1 METYDE
7 KIAPQRFPLNNTGVI
22 CYFNSLLQSL
32 TGQTAFIR
40 AILKNEEYM
49 KKTRTGR
56 AVWDFVNTFAEIN
69 GSQAVSARA
78 KVSDD
83 TINHSSL
90 VLAALVQD
98 LKERRPWVRFGA
110 SQESASEGLVHLLD
124 MIEPPVMAVA
134 VPQGPQGTAAVTE
147 TTTGTEAISA
157 KQGQTAEPAS
167 VPGPGGSMA
176 RPASVES
183 PITRLFLHRYRCEV
197 HCAKCRNMVSTMTDL
212 AVQFNLFYF
221 DKLREPQNTVERFS
235 ESIRRHVTLV
245 EDYRCPT
252 CKKNLETCPCDHCV
266 GLRAADDRAAK
277 AGQAKPPECKCVH
290 CDCKG
295 LGYRLYRLSMIP
307 EIAVC
312 LFNLYRHPRPQRFI
326 PNQLRIPARAGG
338 TLVFNQT
345 AMVEHFGSL
354 YGGHYIARA
363 LRADR
368 KVYLFNDH
376 AEPEPNRFVA
386 SPNTYIAMYH
396 FGQLEPAASTS
407 SIAQQQPPPAT
418 TSAVAAADAVAD
430 MTAAMAKLGT
440 NDPTPV
446 EA

>member
-1 METYDE
+1 MEPYDE
-7 KIAPQRFPLNNTGVI
+7 KIAPQPFPLNNTGVI

-32 TGQTAFIR
+32 AGQPAFLR
-40 AILKNEEYM
+40 AILKNDEYM

-56 AVWDFVNTFAEIN
+56 AVWDFVNTFTEVDA
-69 GSQAVSARA
+69 SQEGRARA
-78 KVSDD
+78 KAPDD

-90 VLAALVQD
+90 VLAALVLD

-124 MIEPPVMAVA
+124 MIEPPVMATSA
-134 VPQGPQGTAAVTE
+134 TAAAT
-147 TTTGTEAISA
+147 A
-157 KQGQTAEPAS
+157 TAEGARVQQGRPTEPATI
-167 VPGPGGSMA
+167 PGPGGEAA

-221 DKLREPQNTVERFS
+221 DRLREPQNTIERFS

-252 CKKNLETCPCDHCV
+252 CKKNLETCPCDHCT

-277 AGQAKPPECKCVH
+277 AGQTKPPECKCVH

-326 PNQLRIPARAGG
+326 PTQLRIPRRGGG

-363 LRADR
+363 LRAGH

-376 AEPEPNRFVA
+376 ANPEPNRFVA

-396 FGQLEPAASTS
+396 FGQLEPAAPTAGS
-407 SIAQQQPPPAT
+407 
-418 TSAVAAADAVAD
+418 AADAIADVTADVA
-430 MTAAMAKLGT
+430 AAMAKLNANGST
-440 NDPTPV
+440 TPA